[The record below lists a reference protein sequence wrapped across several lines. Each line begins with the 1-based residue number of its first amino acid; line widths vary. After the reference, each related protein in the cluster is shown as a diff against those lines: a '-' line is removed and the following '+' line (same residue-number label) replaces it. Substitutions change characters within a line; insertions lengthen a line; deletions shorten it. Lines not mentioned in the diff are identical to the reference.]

1 MLFSHLFNRKNS
13 SPSEQQST
21 EILVH
26 AFITSRLD
34 NGNALLYGTNFRVLV
49 SQASACSKC
58 GSSAYYICTRTKKQ
72 EHITSVLVSL
82 HWLPIKQRIHYKL
95 LLLAYRVI
103 HGHGPSYLAKL
114 LKPHEPSRQLRSA
127 DKNLLVVP
135 RSKSSSYGDQA
146 FSCAVPRLWNA
157 LPDTM
162 RKIPTEYTFKKCL
175 KTMLFKQ
182 AYNL

>member
-1 MLFSHLFNRKNS
+1 MLPWLLSIS
-13 SPSEQQST
+13 SRQHKT
-21 EILVH
+21 FLVDQ
-26 AFITSRLD
+26 T
-34 NGNALLYGTNFRVLV
+34 V
-49 SQASACSKC
+49 
-58 GSSAYYICTRTKKQ
+58 
-72 EHITSVLVSL
+72 
-82 HWLPIKQRIHYKL
+82 

-135 RSKSSSYGDQA
+135 RTKSSSYGDRA

-182 AYNL
+182 AYDL